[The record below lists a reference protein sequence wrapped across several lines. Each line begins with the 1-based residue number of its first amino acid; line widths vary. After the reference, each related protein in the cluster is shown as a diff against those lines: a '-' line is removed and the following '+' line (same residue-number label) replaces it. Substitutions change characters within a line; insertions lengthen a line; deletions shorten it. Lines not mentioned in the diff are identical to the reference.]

1 MNMNTSRRALAV
13 AALAGLISGVL
24 ATVPLLGLVLNCLCC
39 ASVWGAA
46 AAVVLWENRR
56 RGATLPLRHGALL
69 GLVTGVV
76 SGLTAAAFIVLLTF
90 EPREAAQIVRE
101 MSDARGDA
109 DQRAAMDAIVAVL
122 ESGVMTAAV
131 AAFTAVL
138 HAGVG
143 VLGGLAS
150 AALTAAD
157 KKTPRNPAS

>member
-1 MNMNTSRRALAV
+1 MTMSVSRRALAA

-24 ATVPLLGLVLNCLCC
+24 ATVPLLGLALNCLCC

-56 RGATLPLRHGALL
+56 RGAAMSLRHGALL
-69 GLVTGVV
+69 GLITGVV

-109 DQRAAMDAIVAVL
+109 DQRAASDAIAAAL
-122 ESGVMTAAV
+122 ESGVVTAAV
-131 AAFTAVL
+131 AAFTAAL
-138 HAGVG
+138 HTGVG
-143 VLGGLAS
+143 VLSGLAS

-157 KKTPRNPAS
+157 KRTPRNPAS